1 MCHQTVSLIARVL
14 EEGGIPTVTFSNAR
28 DITTSAGN
36 PRLVFLNYPLGN
48 PVGRPGD
55 PQNQREVLRAGLE
68 LLQSATEPT
77 IVDLPYVWAEH
88 TDWMRKFM
96 TEEQPFLSA
105 KAEEERQRLLDE
117 ARAQKSAPS

>member
-1 MCHQTVSLIARVL
+1 M
-14 EEGGIPTVTFSNAR
+14 
-28 DITTSAGN
+28 
-36 PRLVFLNYPLGN
+36 
-48 PVGRPGD
+48 GRPGD

-68 LLQSATEPT
+68 LLQSATKPT